1 MMKLFSMIV
10 GAAGVV
16 VVTGFPPQL
25 SAAPSVMARWHS
37 VSQTGGP
44 ATAAVAIPDA
54 GARRAESG
62 SLLLL
67 ATAMFGAAVLIG
79 RRRV

>member
-1 MMKLFSMIV
+1 MMKLFSLLV

-16 VVTGFPPQL
+16 VMTGVPAQL
-25 SAAPSVMARWHS
+25 SASPAVMARWQA
-37 VSQTGGP
+37 VSHTGS
-44 ATAAVAIPDA
+44 AAVAAAAIPDA
-54 GARRAESG
+54 GARWAESG

-67 ATAMFGAAVLIG
+67 ASGMFGAAVLIG